1 MLALPSYGGEPQAVA
16 LVRTGTPDNQ
26 PERQGRAANG
36 RPVVE
41 PAQHVGSPP
50 PWGET
55 RPLCALFSGA
65 HPDDVELGAGGL
77 VQRMVQRGHVVW
89 FLILTDE
96 PGCADTRRAEAVR
109 SAGRLGVPGSQV
121 IFAGFTD
128 GHLRAD
134 RESVALVRRLAAA
147 ARITADV
154 VVTHTAADSHND
166 HGQANALLRAAFRRG
181 TMLFYPIHT
190 SAEPSHISPRLFVSL
205 AGRVGEVKSAAL
217 AEHRSQ
223 LWRIN
228 RGHRG
233 AFEAQLGH
241 IAGLDRAEAFEIALQ
256 VGAGD
261 VLAELTALNDSAFHS
276 FWLPLIR
283 HEPLFLLYDAYLGQP
298 RSVERY
304 SRHHE
309 SAGRDTLREAFADHW
324 FPRSPL
330 RERPATQDNEPIAA
344 MEHLLLV
351 GGPVSNPVARRLL
364 NRDPA
369 VDWVVEYGGGS
380 VHLRRR
386 STGVRV
392 HPRHDRHGL
401 LVEDVG
407 VLTVVRPALSPGKSL
422 VACAGV
428 HGVGTQGLLRFLA
441 QPQSN
446 RTLADQAASGARTQV
461 PVRIDASSLELRPL
475 ADAHQMASPGRAEQ
489 DTGRKG
495 AGSGA
500 RPR

>member
-1 MLALPSYGGEPQAVA
+1 MG
-16 LVRTGTPDNQ
+16 
-26 PERQGRAANG
+26 
-36 RPVVE
+36 
-41 PAQHVGSPP
+41 PAQRIGNPFRARS
-50 PWGET
+50 
-55 RPLCALFSGA
+55 RPLCALFAGA
-65 HPDDVELGAGGL
+65 HPDDIELGAGGL
-77 VQRMVQRGHVVW
+77 VQRMVQRGYTVW

-96 PGCADTRRAEAVR
+96 PGSADTRRAEAVR
-109 SAGRLGVPGSQV
+109 SAGQLGVPSSQV
-121 IFAGFTD
+121 IFAGFAD

-134 RESVALVRRLAAA
+134 RESVALVRRLVSA
-147 ARITADV
+147 ARVTADA

-166 HGQANALLRAAFRRG
+166 HVQANALLRAAFRHG
-181 TMLFYPIHT
+181 AMLLYPIHT
-190 SAEPSHISPRLFVSL
+190 SAEPSHFSPRLFVSL
-205 AGRVGEVKSAAL
+205 SGRAGEVKGAAL
-217 AEHRSQ
+217 TEHRSQ

-228 RGHRG
+228 RCNRD

-241 IAGLDRAEAFEIALQ
+241 VAGLGRAEAFEIALQ
-256 VGAGD
+256 AGAGD

-330 RERPATQDNEPIAA
+330 RERPATQDNEPIAE
-344 MEHLLLV
+344 MEHLLLA

-364 NRDPA
+364 NRDPS
-369 VDWVVEYGGGS
+369 VDWVVEYDGAC
-380 VHLRRR
+380 VHLHQR
-386 STGVRV
+386 STGRRV

-407 VLTVVRPALSPGKSL
+407 VLTVMRPALGAGKAL

-446 RTLADQAASGARTQV
+446 RTLAEQAAGGPRTQV
-461 PVRIDASSLELRPL
+461 PVRIDAASLELRPL
-475 ADAHQMASPGRAEQ
+475 AGEHQMASSSRAE
-489 DTGRKG
+489 
-495 AGSGA
+495 
-500 RPR
+500 

>member
-1 MLALPSYGGEPQAVA
+1 M
-16 LVRTGTPDNQ
+16 
-26 PERQGRAANG
+26 
-36 RPVVE
+36 E
-41 PAQHVGSPP
+41 PAQRVGSPP
-50 PWGET
+50 GARS
-55 RPLCALFSGA
+55 RPLCALFAGA

-77 VQRMVQRGHVVW
+77 VQRLAQRGHAVW
-89 FLILTDE
+89 FLVLTDE
-96 PGCADTRRAEAVR
+96 PGCAATRRAEAVQ
-109 SAGRLGVPGSQV
+109 AAAQLGVPESQV
-121 IFAGFTD
+121 IFAGLAD

-134 RESVALVRRLAAA
+134 RESVALVRRLVST
-147 ARITADV
+147 ARITVDA
-154 VVTHTAADSHND
+154 VVTHSAADSHND
-166 HGQANALLRAAFRRG
+166 HVQANALLRAAFRHAA
-181 TMLFYPIHT
+181 MLFYPIHT
-190 SAEPSHISPRLFVSL
+190 SAEPSHFSPRLFVSL
-205 AGRVGEVKSAAL
+205 SGRVAAVKSAAL
-217 AEHRSQ
+217 GEHQSQ

-228 RGHRG
+228 RCHRD

-241 IAGLDRAEAFEIALQ
+241 IAGLGRAEAFEIALQ
-256 VGAGD
+256 AGAGD

-283 HEPLFLLYDAYLGQP
+283 HEPLFLLYDAYLGHP

-309 SAGRDTLREAFADHW
+309 SAGRDTLRESFTDHW

-330 RERPATQDNEPIAA
+330 RERPATQDNEPIAE
-344 MEHLLLV
+344 MEHLLLA

-364 NRDPA
+364 NQDPS
-369 VDWVVEYGGGS
+369 VDWAVEYDVRDGGL
-380 VHLRRR
+380 VYLHQR
-386 STGVRV
+386 STGRRV

-407 VLTVVRPALSPGKSL
+407 VLTVMRPAPRSGRAL

-446 RTLADQAASGARTQV
+446 RMLAEQAASGPRTQV

-475 ADAHQMASPGRAEQ
+475 AGEHQMASSNRA
-489 DTGRKG
+489 K
-495 AGSGA
+495 
-500 RPR
+500 